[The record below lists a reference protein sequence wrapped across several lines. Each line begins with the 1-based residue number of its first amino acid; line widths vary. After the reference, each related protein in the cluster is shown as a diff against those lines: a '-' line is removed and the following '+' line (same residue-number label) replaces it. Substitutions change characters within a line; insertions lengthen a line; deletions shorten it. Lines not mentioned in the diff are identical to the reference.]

1 MKNNRILQTVR
12 RTRKPLLLL
21 LLLGV
26 ALVLSSCYV
35 EPDRNVDET
44 NGLTIGTDAQQFQ
57 NVITPT
63 PAVTP
68 TPTPTTAAQIDWTTW
83 DFSSDTATN
92 PPSNVVP
99 TGSSGDTNTNV
110 NTGTTTSTPTSAN
123 ATPTPTA
130 ATTDT
135 SVLKT
140 GSSGLAVQQLQDR
153 LKELG
158 YYKGSSDGKYGE
170 ATMQAVKDFQAA
182 NNLTSDGIAG
192 TKTQDSLFGKYAVA
206 KTNTTTGTSTNT
218 TTTTTTT
225 NTNAYTNGKTNIY
238 LRLGST
244 GDQVKIMQNRLIYL
258 GYLSGTADGVFAE
271 TTEAGVVAFQKR
283 HNLTADGVAGP
294 DTLEL
299 LYSSAA
305 KKANSVVA
313 FLGALRIGMN
323 GDGVRG
329 LQQRLKDLNYYTGSV
344 DGDFG
349 QGTYS
354 AVVAFQTANGLTPDG
369 VAGKDTLNKL
379 YSGTG
384 SSSSGGSSSGT
395 SSSTA
400 TEPTAYG
407 ETAKSTGYTTMSSTN
422 NPPAASVT
430 TMQTSL
436 ASLGYYGGSLDGQYG
451 SGTTTAVKNYQASKG
466 LRVTGTAGPAMQRM
480 LYGGT
485 PATGSYSTLRP
496 GDTGSDV
503 RNLQYTLYELKFYD
517 GKITGAY
524 DEKTENAVRDFQD
537 VNGIAIDGVAG
548 GETLRTLYSSSAKA
562 LKSGVE

>member
-1 MKNNRILQTVR
+1 MKNNRMMQSLR
-12 RTRKPLLLL
+12 RHRKLLLL
-21 LLLGV
+21 LLLSAV

-35 EPDRNVDET
+35 EPDRIVDDT
-44 NGLTIGTDAQQFQ
+44 SGLVIGTEGQQFDV
-57 NVITPT
+57 VITPT
-63 PAVTP
+63 PAATP
-68 TPTPTTAAQIDWTTW
+68 TPAPTEAAQQIDWANW

-92 PPSNVVP
+92 PPSDVVP
-99 TGSSGDTNTNV
+99 TGSSG
-110 NTGTTTSTPTSAN
+110 TTTVTATDAQTTG

-130 ATTDT
+130 ETTTDT
-135 SVLKT
+135 SVLRA
-140 GSSGLAVQQLQDR
+140 GSTGLAVKQLQDQ
-153 LKELG
+153 LKDLG
-158 YYKGSSDGKYGE
+158 YYTGSSDGVYG
-170 ATMQAVKDFQAA
+170 AGTTQAVKDFQAA
-182 NNLTSDGIAG
+182 NNLTADGIAG
-192 TKTQDSLFGKYAVA
+192 TNTQEALFSRYAIAKSDS
-206 KTNTTTGTSTNT
+206 TTGTSTSTTST
-218 TTTTTTT
+218 TTTST
-225 NTNAYTNGKTNIY
+225 NQYTNGKTNIY

-283 HNLTADGVAGP
+283 HNMSADGVAGP

-305 KKANSVVA
+305 KRAYDVVA
-313 FLGALRIGMN
+313 HLGALRLGMS

-349 QGTYS
+349 QGTYA
-354 AVVAFQTANGLTPDG
+354 AVVAFQSANGLTPDG

-384 SSSSGGSSSGT
+384 TSSSGTSGT

-400 TEPTAYG
+400 SDPVAYG
-407 ETAKSTGYTTMSSTN
+407 ETAKSTGYKTMSSTN
-422 NPPAASVT
+422 SPPSANVT
-430 TMQTSL
+430 SLQTSL
-436 ASLGYYGGSLDGQYG
+436 ASLGFYTGSLDGQYG
-451 SGTTTAVKNYQASKG
+451 SGTTTAVKNYQAAKG

-485 PATGSYSTLRP
+485 PASGSYSTLNP

-517 GKITGAY
+517 GEITGTY
-524 DEKTENAVRDFQD
+524 DERTTNAVRDFQD
-537 VNGIAIDGVAG
+537 VNGLLAIDGKAG
-548 GETLRTLYSSSAKA
+548 PETLRKLYSSEADA
-562 LKSGVE
+562 LSSEVE